1 MAIPSPQY
9 DRPRARIRFLRPH
22 WARVEA
28 PAGDMLKS
36 CPPITNDAGPL
47 TFSSAS
53 RAGLVEFRRGGAIL
67 PGGLVDAAAC
77 ALNAMGYEVDVAPV
91 RWMHYESSPP
101 LPAGT
106 FDEDELQATYAA
118 TIENRG
124 RALVI
129 AASLEQQA
137 RLLAVICRRFTA
149 REIVAV
155 VANTDEAELLAA
167 TMRPLT
173 DRVVSCGMLYDE
185 AGRNELHILSTRS
198 FALPPLCDVVV
209 AMGTKAACSSRVQ
222 DLTARYRNCMRFAI
236 VEPSV
241 TTLRPW
247 DRLLGEAMWG
257 PCLLDLTKRSPWPS
271 TVHAALLPAPAYPA
285 TRSHCPYEKKLQLL
299 WKNLDRN
306 RQLAATAAA
315 LQRREQHCLQAA
327 GIDRLDDVAK
337 PADPASPTLRVAVVV
352 ESSLHGRQLQTW
364 LPSWR
369 LVADVAAAGPLGIEA
384 EAHIVTL
391 PVAAAVGLIADVVIY
406 AAGSGDV
413 WIPACGS
420 GGVAGSRMQLV
431 VDMADDGDVELA
443 AEVHRRTRDYA
454 ARGWT
459 VHASG
464 GRHQPAL
471 SACRPLN

>member
-1 MAIPSPQY
+1 M
-9 DRPRARIRFLRPH
+9 
-22 WARVEA
+22 
-28 PAGDMLKS
+28 
-36 CPPITNDAGPL
+36 
-47 TFSSAS
+47 
-53 RAGLVEFRRGGAIL
+53 
-67 PGGLVDAAAC
+67 
-77 ALNAMGYEVDVAPV
+77 
-91 RWMHYESSPP
+91 
-101 LPAGT
+101 
-106 FDEDELQATYAA
+106 QATFAA

-129 AASLEQQA
+129 AASLAQQA
-137 RLLAVICRRFTA
+137 RLLAVICRRFKT

-155 VANTDEAELLAA
+155 VANAHEAELLAA
-167 TMRPLT
+167 AMRPLT

-185 AGRNELHILSTRS
+185 AGRNELHILATRS

-222 DLTARYRNCMRFAI
+222 RLTALYRNCMRFAI

-247 DRLLGEAMWG
+247 DRLLVGAMWG
-257 PCLLDLTKRSPWPS
+257 PCLLDFTKCSPNSS

-285 TRSHCPYEKKLQLL
+285 TRSHCPYARKLQLL

-327 GIDRLDDVAK
+327 GINRLDDVAK

-369 LVADVAAAGPLGIEA
+369 LVADAAAAGPFGIEA
-384 EAHIVTL
+384 EADIVTL

-420 GGVAGSRMQLV
+420 GGVAGSRLQLV
-431 VDMADDGDVELA
+431 VDMADDADAELA

-454 ARGWT
+454 ARGWH
-459 VHASG
+459 VHSSG
-464 GRHQPAL
+464 GRHQRAL
-471 SACRPLN
+471 SAFGPLDQNDHTDLRSR